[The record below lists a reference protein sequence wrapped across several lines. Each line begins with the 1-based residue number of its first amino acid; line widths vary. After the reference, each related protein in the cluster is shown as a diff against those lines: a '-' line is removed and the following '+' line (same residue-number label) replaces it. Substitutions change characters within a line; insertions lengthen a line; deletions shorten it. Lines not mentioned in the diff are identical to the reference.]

1 MLGYFLIVNQHTC
14 LFRIYHK
21 STIIAVVFECFD
33 CRLTGLLDKVQEFV
47 SNIQFPC
54 L

>member
-21 STIIAVVFECFD
+21 STKYSGCLLIV
-33 CRLTGLLDKVQEFV
+33 LTVG
-47 SNIQFPC
+47 
-54 L
+54 